1 LTQLDSQNPK
11 EEQEEFCECVDP
23 VAKKEVRQSAE
34 FKMRI
39 LSKKK
44 TTIKNQTR
52 LVCENCGEIIRH
64 TLHGSYS
71 LTAVSKDQAKRASHQ
86 LEMEN
91 ENFEIPNFNIN
102 LVKTNIALNFVH
114 N

>member
-1 LTQLDSQNPK
+1 MKMNPTSTQQSKLLPLSQIGNPAK
-11 EEQEEFCECVDP
+11 EEQEEYCECVDP

-44 TTIKNQTR
+44 ATLKNQTR
-52 LVCENCGEIIRH
+52 LVCENCGATIRH

-71 LTAVSKDQAKRASHQ
+71 LTTVSKDQAKRSSH
-86 LEMEN
+86 
-91 ENFEIPNFNIN
+91 
-102 LVKTNIALNFVH
+102 
-114 N
+114 